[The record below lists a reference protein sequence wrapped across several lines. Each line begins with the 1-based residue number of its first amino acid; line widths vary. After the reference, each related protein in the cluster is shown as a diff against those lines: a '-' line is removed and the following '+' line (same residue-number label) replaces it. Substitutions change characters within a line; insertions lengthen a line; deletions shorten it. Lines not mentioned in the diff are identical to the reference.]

1 MGKQAGK
8 YSSPK
13 PRKKWGLAVLALV
26 LVLAAAALLLGS
38 RPARQEA
45 VTEATAQTPPE
56 TDTSVEPTVS
66 PEAPVVTPSGDKS
79 LVTCKA
85 SYTVSPGAGNPD
97 AVVAT
102 AGSRKLTAGTL
113 QILYLSQVRDFQAA
127 SQEVS
132 PDFDRPL
139 DCQPCPLEEGLSW
152 QHYFLKAAVLGWQA
166 QQAALEQAQQPRII
180 TEEGFKPDDTD
191 NLHEKNIAPE
201 LPVNHFLY
209 QDLDCFTPNRLHQAY
224 LDSLEQTLDTLA
236 AQAGYESLAAMAQ
249 ALGVDAQ
256 DYLRC
261 ARDYNTAYM
270 LFTEESYGWDT
281 SGLSDSQDGEA
292 VVDIRHIL
300 LIPQGAAVDESGKI
314 TATEEQWSQTE
325 RRAQE
330 ILDEWKS
337 GCVRRDADT
346 EFARVANLYSQDDGT
361 RLDGGRYAK
370 LRRGALMEPLDSWC
384 FDSDRQVGDTTT
396 LRSDYGCH
404 IVYLAQK
411 SGVTDAREAL
421 ASKALESW
429 RTWLQA
435 VPLTPDYSAMELWV
449 DPAGQSVS
457 LTDTLY
463 PDIAHE
469 RFPDAIV
476 YLQQDYHHYP
486 FGDRGIGLSGCG
498 ITAFAMLATYMTDT
512 IQSPAMMSDRFTG
525 EYFDYSSHSTD
536 GSIFRY
542 GPTEM
547 GFYLDRISY
556 DINDVVAALENGQ
569 VAISL
574 QYKGHFTSKGHYLLL
589 TRYYPEDDTIQ
600 LRDSN
605 IYNYNHLKGHQVDR
619 FSRGIVADAG
629 MMYYIMQPKITAIP
643 ACERCG
649 TGQTV
654 PSALLTQDY
663 TCDKCVAA
671 LARRNSF
678 LSLLDTLSH

>member
-300 LIPQGAAVDESGKI
+300 LIPQGAAVDESGKV

>member
-26 LVLAAAALLLGS
+26 LVLAAAALLLES
-38 RPARQEA
+38 RPARQET

-66 PEAPVVTPSGDKS
+66 PEAPVVTPTGDKR

-85 SYTVSPGAGNPD
+85 SYTVSPGTGNPD

-113 QILYLSQVRDFQAA
+113 QILYLSQIRDFQAA
-127 SQEVS
+127 RQEVS

-261 ARDYNTAYM
+261 AQDYNTAYM
-270 LFTEESYGWDT
+270 LFTEESYDWDT
-281 SGLSDSQDGEA
+281 SELSDSQDGEA

-300 LIPQGAAVDESGKI
+300 LIPQGAAVDESGKV

-346 EFARVANLYSQDDGT
+346 EFARVANLYSQDEGT

>member
-38 RPARQEA
+38 RPARREA

-66 PEAPVVTPSGDKS
+66 PEAPVVTPTGDKR

-85 SYTVSPGAGNPD
+85 SYTVSPGTGNAD

-113 QILYLSQVRDFQAA
+113 QILYLSQIRDFQAA
-127 SQEVS
+127 RQEVS

-261 ARDYNTAYM
+261 ARDCNTAYM

-325 RRAQE
+325 RRAQK

-346 EFARVANLYSQDDGT
+346 EFARVANLYSQDEGT

-370 LRRGALMEPLDSWC
+370 LPRGALMEPLDSWC

>member
-1 MGKQAGK
+1 M
-8 YSSPK
+8 
-13 PRKKWGLAVLALV
+13 
-26 LVLAAAALLLGS
+26 
-38 RPARQEA
+38 
-45 VTEATAQTPPE
+45 
-56 TDTSVEPTVS
+56 
-66 PEAPVVTPSGDKS
+66 
-79 LVTCKA
+79 
-85 SYTVSPGAGNPD
+85 
-97 AVVAT
+97 
-102 AGSRKLTAGTL
+102 
-113 QILYLSQVRDFQAA
+113 
-127 SQEVS
+127 
-132 PDFDRPL
+132 
-139 DCQPCPLEEGLSW
+139 
-152 QHYFLKAAVLGWQA
+152 
-166 QQAALEQAQQPRII
+166 
-180 TEEGFKPDDTD
+180 
-191 NLHEKNIAPE
+191 
-201 LPVNHFLY
+201 
-209 QDLDCFTPNRLHQAY
+209 
-224 LDSLEQTLDTLA
+224 
-236 AQAGYESLAAMAQ
+236 
-249 ALGVDAQ
+249 
-256 DYLRC
+256 
-261 ARDYNTAYM
+261 
-270 LFTEESYGWDT
+270 
-281 SGLSDSQDGEA
+281 
-292 VVDIRHIL
+292 DIRHIL
-300 LIPQGAAVDESGKI
+300 LIPQGAAVDESGKV

-361 RLDGGRYAK
+361 RLDGGRYAN
-370 LRRGALMEPLDSWC
+370 LPRGALMEPLDSWC

-486 FGDRGIGLSGCG
+486 FGDRGIGLNGCG